1 MKKDKDDSII
11 DLRGVSPEESDEEE
25 ASGLTEVKSGDEEFQ
40 ISKLE
45 EETFEAVD
53 ENGEPFGE
61 ISAEESE
68 GGEMGGG
75 FGGGG
80 SGSGGGAGGGGARGG
95 PSDRVKVKFDKFIT
109 LVATHTYED
118 VLKEN
123 ADEDVVISTNL
134 LTDLANAHE
143 EPKGDKKIVI
153 IFAVG
158 LAIGVVLAWLILR
171 T

>member
-11 DLRGVSPEESDEEE
+11 DLRGAEPEESSEEE
-25 ASGLTEVKSGDEEFQ
+25 TDDLTEVKSGDEEFQ
-40 ISKLE
+40 INKLE
-45 EETFEAVD
+45 EEVFEAVD

-61 ISAEESE
+61 ISGE
-68 GGEMGGG
+68 GSDVEV
-75 FGGGG
+75 GGGG
-80 SGSGGGAGGGGARGG
+80 LKGG

-109 LVATHTYED
+109 LVATHTFED
-118 VLKEN
+118 VLKKN

-143 EPKGDKKIVI
+143 EPKGDKKIVV

-158 LAIGVVLAWLILR
+158 LAIGIVLTWLILR